1 MEAGKKFVHFLW
13 KHTSTDN
20 LPARCPNKKKM
31 KLLKMNV
38 NKFSI
43 NTNPQYCP
51 KKKKKKNYRTNEKE
65 GVRDSAM
72 PAA

>member
-20 LPARCPNKKKM
+20 LLARCPNKKKM

-51 KKKKKKNYRTNEKE
+51 KKKE
-65 GVRDSAM
+65 
-72 PAA
+72 